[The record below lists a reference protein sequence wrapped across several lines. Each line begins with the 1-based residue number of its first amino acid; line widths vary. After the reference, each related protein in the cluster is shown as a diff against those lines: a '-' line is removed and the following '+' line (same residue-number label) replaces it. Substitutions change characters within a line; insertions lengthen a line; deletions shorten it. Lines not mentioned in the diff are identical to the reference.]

1 MSKTPTIQISELSR
15 DQYEK
20 VLGMVKEMNNAMIQM
35 DSLKDFQKDIKVRCK
50 EEVGLKDSDFKFL
63 VDSAYD
69 SFKMKEKLS
78 EIEDRVSKAQEM
90 GILKFDEE

>member
-1 MSKTPTIQISELSR
+1 MSKSTTIQISELSR
-15 DQYEK
+15 DQYAT
-20 VLGMVKEMNNAMIQM
+20 VLGMVKEMNNAMIQI
-35 DSLKDFQKDIKVRCK
+35 DSLKDHMKDIKNRCK

-69 SFKMKEKLS
+69 SFKMMEKLS

-90 GILKFDEE
+90 GILKFEEE

>member
-1 MSKTPTIQISELSR
+1 MSKTPTIQISELNR

-20 VLGMVKEMNNAMIQM
+20 VLGMVKEMNAAMIQI
-35 DSLKDFQKDIKVRCK
+35 DSYKDHMKLIKTRCK
-50 EEVGLKDSDFKFL
+50 EEVGLKDTDFKFL

-69 SFKMKEKLS
+69 SYKMKEKLE

-90 GILKFDEE
+90 GLLKFDE